1 MERIIKNIGNK
12 VKKKETYL
20 HPNTLQIIE
29 TQYINEYPSKYYIR
43 DEDVL
48 FRNITDKYNKKN
60 KKELVKY
67 MLYPSTVIIY
77 NEILNLYNIISYD
90 DLFDK
95 VKELTTEDTPYHTIN
110 RIINCWIRLNYKDL
124 KKNNK
129 ILINIYLFILNHY
142 YPNIEIDKDNLIDLI
157 NKWFI
162 SNKESTFN
170 LDLGNDIMQY
180 LKIYR

>member
-1 MERIIKNIGNK
+1 MKNIIKNIGNK
-12 VKKKETYL
+12 VKKKELYL
-20 HPNTLQIIE
+20 HPNTLDVREQE
-29 TQYINEYPSKYYIR
+29 YINEYPTKYYIKN
-43 DEDVL
+43 DKIAYKV
-48 FRNITDKYNKKN
+48 ITEKYDKKN

-67 MLYPSTVIIY
+67 MLTPSTVIMY

-90 DLFDK
+90 NLFDK
-95 VKELTTEDTPYHTIN
+95 IKELTSIDTPYHTIN
-110 RIINCWIRLNYKDL
+110 RIINCWIRSNYKDL

-157 NKWFI
+157 NEWFI
-162 SNKESTFN
+162 SNKQSTFN